1 MEVKLM
7 LKILPFILIFLLPTG
22 AYGKEKEIEI
32 TYLGHS
38 MFLIKSDTV
47 SIVTDPFDPATGF
60 PAADVSADI
69 VTVSHT
75 HSDHNYVSIVKGNPA
90 VVRDTAEVKGIKFLG
105 IPSYHDNK
113 GGTLRGKNTI
123 IKWSLDGVTFAHLG
137 DFGEDELSEVQ
148 YELLKDVDIIFIPAG
163 GFFTIDA
170 SKTYSI
176 IRRLKPKMAIL
187 MHYRVGDYGLKQLA
201 SVEEIKGIIPE
212 LEKLPSTV
220 KVSKGSLPENTK
232 IVYMDIHGGR

>member
-1 MEVKLM
+1 MEVRFM
-7 LKILPFILIFLLPTG
+7 LKILPFILIFLLPTVS
-22 AYGKEKEIEI
+22 YGKEKEIEI

-47 SIVTDPFDPATGF
+47 SIVTDPFDPAIGF
-60 PAADVSADI
+60 PSPDVSADI
-69 VTVSHT
+69 ATVSHT
-75 HSDHNYVSIVKGNPA
+75 HSDHNYVSIVKGDPV
-90 VVRDTAEVKGIKFLG
+90 VVRDTAEVKGISFFG
-105 IPSYHDNK
+105 IPAYHDNK

-137 DFGEDELSEVQ
+137 DFGEDELSEAQ
-148 YELLKDVDIIFIPAG
+148 YEMLKDTDIIFIPAG

-170 SKTYSI
+170 SKAYSI
-176 IRRLKPKMAIL
+176 IQKLKPKMAIL

-201 SVEEIKGIIPE
+201 SIEEIKGVIPK

-220 KVSKGSLPENTK
+220 KVSKGSLPEDTK
-232 IVYMDIHGGR
+232 IVYMEIHKGR